1 MAFFMQAFF
10 LLLNLPWTELE
21 EESVR
26 WNLSVKSFGPA
37 VFFMGTYVT
46 TVFTSLIGYRNI

>member
-37 VFFMGTYVT
+37 VFFMGTYVP

>member
-1 MAFFMQAFF
+1 MAFFMQASF
-10 LLLNLPWTELE
+10 LLLNLPWTELG

-26 WNLSVKSFGPA
+26 WNLSVKPFGPA

-46 TVFTSLIGYRNI
+46 TVLTSLIGYRNI